1 MADVTELGLLTA
13 WEAGVGRPAVERAV
27 TLAALA
33 SGRSAGDVAD
43 LPLGECDRLLLAL
56 RERCFGPHL
65 DGLAD
70 CPACGA
76 GLDVRIDIDELRV
89 AAEPSPRGEQ
99 VIDVAGTEIR
109 LRPLTSRDVGAC
121 DGDRDR
127 LLARCVVRT
136 PRVPSGPDAPASPDA
151 PGATDAPE
159 LPEIPESDLLKA
171 IEASLDQLDPRA
183 AVALALDCPGCGA
196 AWQAPVDVTEFVW
209 SEVDRF
215 ARRLLADVHAL
226 ARAYGWTESD
236 VFAVS
241 PARRRCYLEA
251 CLA

>member
-1 MADVTELGLLTA
+1 MADVTELALLAA
-13 WEAGVGRPAVERAV
+13 WEAGADRPAVERAV

-33 SGRSAGDVAD
+33 SGRSAGEVAD

-89 AAEPSPRGEQ
+89 AAEPCPRSEQ
-99 VIDVAGTEIR
+99 VIDVAAAEVR

-121 DGDRDR
+121 GDDRDR
-127 LLARCVVRT
+127 LIARCIVGPPPGPEV
-136 PRVPSGPDAPASPDA
+136 PDA
-151 PGATDAPE
+151 
-159 LPEIPESDLLKA
+159 DLLKA
-171 IEASLDQLDPRA
+171 IEASLDQLDPQA
-183 AVALALDCPGCGA
+183 AVAVTLDCPVCGT

-215 ARRLLADVHAL
+215 ARRLLADVHTL

-236 VFAVS
+236 VLAVS
-241 PARRRCYLEA
+241 PARRRRYLEA